1 MVYQISANCSL
12 YFNDEMLITDHL
24 GCTNEFAFNYDSLAT
39 INNGSCIDNLN
50 AVVVSNSPLCH
61 NDYGS
66 SFSIFNRRNT
76 SVFFIS

>member
-1 MVYQISANCSL
+1 
-12 YFNDEMLITDHL
+12 MLITDHL

-66 SFSIFNRRNT
+66 AFLYLTGGNT
-76 SVFFIS
+76 SLFFIS